1 MKKLLIWGA
10 SDQGVVTLDIALSM
24 DCYDVIDFLAFK
36 EKKHRKILGYK
47 IYRESEVDL
56 KLFLSNYDEI
66 IVATG
71 NNNLR
76 EVKVNIL
83 DYLGYPLSSI
93 IHPSAII
100 SSSASIKKGCII
112 GANAVINAF
121 AKVGKGCIIN
131 TGVIVE
137 HDCKIEDYVNISPNT
152 AMAGHTRIGRKTFI
166 GIGATIIN
174 NISIGCDVVVGA
186 GSVVIK
192 DVMERTLVVGVP
204 AKVIQ

>member
-24 DCYDVIDFLAFK
+24 NCYDVIDFLAFK